1 MTTVKKVVKEYLCLD
16 CEQTIDKKMK
26 KNSKALKQKLQS
38 LEMQNASHFQAFV
51 SKKHKK
57 PVKGQSSRK
66 IKFRKKKAAKKV
78 KQSRLVYLKTQIQL
92 QKDKMSKN
100 ELKKTR
106 SDGVLSEMGVDGRR
120 KSRLYRDSSISMIS
134 SSRKKPKGRNFS
146 LNGETHLK
154 GPPDAVKK
162 SQFSIKSMSAKKNP
176 ATKNGKKISFLDQ
189 NRER

>member
-1 MTTVKKVVKEYLCLD
+1 MTKVKKVVKEYLCFD
-16 CEQTIDKKMK
+16 CEQKIDKKMK
-26 KNSKALKQKLQS
+26 KNSRALKQKLQS
-38 LEMQNASHFQAFV
+38 LEMKNASHFQAFV
-51 SKKHKK
+51 SKKHKDR
-57 PVKGQSSRK
+57 VKGQSSRK
-66 IKFRKKKAAKKV
+66 IKFRKKKPAKKI

-120 KSRLYRDSSISMIS
+120 KSRLCRDFSISMVS
-134 SSRKKPKGRNFS
+134 SSRKKPRGRNFS

-154 GPPDAVKK
+154 GPADAIKK
-162 SQFSIKSMSAKKNP
+162 SQFSIKSVSAKKNP
-176 ATKNGKKISFLDQ
+176 SSKNGKKISFSDK